1 MGFII
6 LARDIRN
13 ILFFGRI
20 FLPFAL
26 GYFLSNIFR
35 SINAVVSTNLESELL
50 FTASDIGL
58 LTSAYFFAF
67 ACFQLPLGLLLDH
80 FGPRRIQS
88 IMLLCAS
95 VGSVLFALGSELVEL
110 TLGRALIGLGLSGCL
125 MASFK
130 AFSLWFENHRLP
142 IVNGYLMAC
151 GGLGAMTATVP
162 VEGFL
167 ATGSWRD
174 LFYLLACIC
183 VITAVFVWYVV
194 PERSISS
201 SDECL
206 SDQLDALKAILKSK
220 PFFVVA
226 PLAFCS
232 HGLGLAVTTLWAGPW
247 LRDVAGFDT
256 TYTAQVLLLLMI
268 AITAGS
274 AVWGVLAHRMY
285 RSGISSSS
293 VITVGGLLFLITNII
308 VCTQISMDERYIWIA
323 YGFTLTSGSLLYSC
337 MTAIYPNK
345 LAGRVNTALNL
356 VVFIG
361 AFVYQW
367 GFGIV
372 IDYWQSLIGGS
383 LAQGYQAAFAIA
395 IAFQMISIIWFYFGR
410 KYLTGSDTA
419 AS

>member
-1 MGFII
+1 M
-6 LARDIRN
+6 
-13 ILFFGRI
+13 
-20 FLPFAL
+20 
-26 GYFLSNIFR
+26 
-35 SINAVVSTNLESELL
+35 
-50 FTASDIGL
+50 GL

-67 ACFQLPLGLLLDH
+67 ACFQLPLGLLLDR
-80 FGPRRIQS
+80 FGPRRILS
-88 IMLLCAS
+88 IMLFFAS
-95 VGSVLFALGSELVEL
+95 IGAVFFAVGNELAEL

-130 AFSLWFENHRLP
+130 AFSLWFENDRLP

-162 VEGFL
+162 VQGFL
-167 ATGSWRD
+167 EIGTWRD
-174 LFYLLACIC
+174 LFFILACIC
-183 VITAVFVWYVV
+183 VFTALLVWYAV
-194 PERSISS
+194 PEKTISDRNES
-201 SDECL
+201 LE
-206 SDQLDALKAILKSK
+206 DQLEALKTILVSK
-220 PFFVVA
+220 PFVVVA
-226 PLAFCS
+226 PIAFCS

-247 LRDVAGFDT
+247 LRDVAGLDS

-274 AVWGVLAHRMY
+274 AVWGMLAHRMY

-293 VITVGGLLFLITNII
+293 VITAGGLIFLSTNII
-308 VCTQISMDERYIWIA
+308 ICSQMSIDARYIWIA
-323 YGFTLTSGSLLYSC
+323 YGFALTSGSLLYSC
-337 MTAIYPNK
+337 MTAIYPNS

-372 IDYWQSLIGGS
+372 IDYWQLFIGGS

-395 IAFQMISIIWFYFGR
+395 ISFQAISIIWFYSGR
-410 KYLTGSDTA
+410 KFLTDLGKNSR
-419 AS
+419 